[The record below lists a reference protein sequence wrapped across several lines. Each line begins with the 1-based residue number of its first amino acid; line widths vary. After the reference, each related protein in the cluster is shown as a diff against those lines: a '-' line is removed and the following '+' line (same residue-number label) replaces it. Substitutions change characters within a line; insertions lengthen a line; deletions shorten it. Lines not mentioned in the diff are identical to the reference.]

1 MDWLNYN
8 HLFYFWLVAREGSI
22 ARACEQLQVTQ
33 PTISTQIRS
42 LEKAL
47 GEKLLTRVGRGV
59 QLTEAGRTAFSYA
72 DEIFSLGR
80 ELRETLKDRPTGR
93 PLRLTVGA
101 SDMLPKLVVYR
112 LLEPAFRLGTPV
124 QIVCREGKAEFLF
137 AELAVHA
144 LDLVLNDAPMGTQFK
159 VRAFSHLLGECP
171 VSIFGTTEFARSYRH
186 GFPNSLNG
194 APFLLPTN
202 NTSLRHNLEQW
213 FDSEDIRPEVRGEF
227 EDHALLKAFG
237 QAGIGLF
244 PGPSAIEK
252 EIAKQYGVRVIGR
265 IDSIHERFYAIS
277 VERKIK
283 HPAVVAI
290 AETARGELFR

>member
-33 PTISTQIRS
+33 PTISTQIRN
-42 LEKAL
+42 LERSL
-47 GEKLLTRVGRGV
+47 GEKLFTRAGRGL
-59 QLTEAGRTAFSYA
+59 QLTEAGRTTFSYA

-80 ELRETLKDRPTGR
+80 ELRDTLKDRPTGR
-93 PLRLTVGA
+93 PLRLTVGV
-101 SDMLPKLVVYR
+101 SDVLPKLIVYR
-112 LLEPAFRLGTPV
+112 LLEPAFRLATPV

-171 VSIFGTTEFARSYRH
+171 VSIFGTAEFARSYRR

-194 APFLLPTN
+194 APFLLPTT
-202 NTSLRHNLEQW
+202 NTSLRRSLEQW
-213 FDSEDIRPEVRGEF
+213 FDGRGIRPDVRGEF

-237 QAGIGLF
+237 QAGIGLC
-244 PGPSAIEK
+244 PAPAAIEK
-252 EIAKQYGVRVIGR
+252 EIAKQYGVREIGR
-265 IDSIHERFYAIS
+265 IDSLLGACPRLLSTRNRRLGILCSE
-277 VERKIK
+277 K
-283 HPAVVAI
+283 AV
-290 AETARGELFR
+290 RGRC

>member
-1 MDWLNYN
+1 
-8 HLFYFWLVAREGSI
+8 
-22 ARACEQLQVTQ
+22 
-33 PTISTQIRS
+33 
-42 LEKAL
+42 
-47 GEKLLTRVGRGV
+47 
-59 QLTEAGRTAFSYA
+59 
-72 DEIFSLGR
+72 
-80 ELRETLKDRPTGR
+80 
-93 PLRLTVGA
+93 
-101 SDMLPKLVVYR
+101 MLPKLIVYR

-171 VSIFGTTEFARSYRH
+171 VSIFGTPESARSFRP

-290 AETARGELFR
+290 AETARGQLFR

>member
-33 PTISTQIRS
+33 PTISTQIRN
-42 LEKAL
+42 LERSL
-47 GEKLLTRVGRGV
+47 GEKLFTRAGRGL
-59 QLTEAGRTAFSYA
+59 QLTEAGRTTFSYA

-80 ELRETLKDRPTGR
+80 ELRDTLKDRPTGR
-93 PLRLTVGA
+93 PLRLTVGV
-101 SDMLPKLVVYR
+101 SDVLPKLIVYR
-112 LLEPAFRLGTPV
+112 LLEPAFRLATPV

-137 AELAVHA
+137 AELAMHA
-144 LDLVLNDAPMGTQFK
+144 LDLVLNDAPVGTLVK

-171 VSIFGTTEFARSYRH
+171 VSIFGTAELARVYRR

-202 NTSLRHNLEQW
+202 NTSLRRSLEQW
-213 FDSEDIRPEVRGEF
+213 FDSQGIRPDVRGEF

-244 PGPSAIEK
+244 PAPAAIEK
-252 EIAKQYGVRVIGR
+252 EIARQYCVREIGR
-265 IDSIHERFYAIS
+265 IDSVHERFYAIS

-283 HPAVVAI
+283 HPAVIAI
-290 AETARGELFR
+290 AETARGQLFR

>member
-1 MDWLNYN
+1 M
-8 HLFYFWLVAREGSI
+8 
-22 ARACEQLQVTQ
+22 
-33 PTISTQIRS
+33 
-42 LEKAL
+42 
-47 GEKLLTRVGRGV
+47 
-59 QLTEAGRTAFSYA
+59 TEAGRTTFSYA

-80 ELRETLKDRPTGR
+80 ELRDTLKDRPTGR
-93 PLRLTVGA
+93 PLRLTVGV
-101 SDMLPKLVVYR
+101 SDVLPKLIVYR
-112 LLEPAFRLGTPV
+112 LLEPAFRLATPV

-137 AELAVHA
+137 AELAMHA

-171 VSIFGTTEFARSYRH
+171 VSIFGTPEFARSYKH

-202 NTSLRHNLEQW
+202 NTSLRRSLEQW
-213 FDSEDIRPEVRGEF
+213 FDGQGIRPDVRGEF

-244 PGPSAIEK
+244 PAPAAIEK
-252 EIAKQYGVRVIGR
+252 EIARQYGVREIGR
-265 IDSIHERFYAIS
+265 IDSVHERFYAIS

-283 HPAVVAI
+283 HPAVMAI
-290 AETARGELFR
+290 AETARGQLFR